1 MELNS
6 YLQKFQPETKKQ
18 NKNSTLCAEIYEFYQ
33 KKIPY
38 GKIAGLVR
46 DYGYKHV
53 MEQFLIAQKNNY
65 RFGGLVNM
73 ITSIKIIKL

>member
-1 MELNS
+1 MELNL

-18 NKNSTLCAEIYEFYQ
+18 NRNSVLCADIYEFYNKQ
-33 KKIPY
+33 IPY
-38 GKIAGLVR
+38 TKIASLVKH
-46 DYGYKHV
+46 YGYKHV

>member
-1 MELNS
+1 MDIQS

-18 NKNSTLCAEIYEFYQ
+18 SKESALASEVYEFYQ
-33 KKIPY
+33 KKVSYPLIM
-38 GKIAGLVR
+38 KLIKER
-46 DYGYKHV
+46 GYKHV